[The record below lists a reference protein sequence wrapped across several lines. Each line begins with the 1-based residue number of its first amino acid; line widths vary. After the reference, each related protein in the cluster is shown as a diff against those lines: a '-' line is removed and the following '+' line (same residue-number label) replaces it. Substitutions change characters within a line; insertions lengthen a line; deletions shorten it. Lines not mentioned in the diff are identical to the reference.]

1 MENKA
6 AIYMHINKLKPAPDN
21 PRHNNSAVDKI
32 ARSIKL
38 HGFAAPIVANFQN
51 EILAGHTRW
60 KAMQKLNQEEPGK
73 FSMVPVRQID
83 LTGKQAQLYRIA
95 DNKLGELASW
105 DDEALFAQIEELEQE
120 YGEHLD
126 DMGFELNLEEDIF
139 EKIGLDPTEKL
150 EGFLESETLKLTLV
164 YGKEKYNKLVGFLE
178 EQMKEK
184 SYENISDC
192 VYNILGL

>member
-6 AIYMHINKLKPAPDN
+6 AIYIHINKLKPAPDN

-95 DNKLGELASW
+95 DNKLGELATW
-105 DDEALFAQIEELEQE
+105 NEDMLEEQLKDLMVDFEDEINDMNFELEDLTEEELEDFSE
-120 YGEHLD
+120 TEL
-126 DMGFELNLEEDIF
+126 GFVYQIMVEDLNETTQAELIN
-139 EKIGLDPTEKL
+139 KL
-150 EGFLESETLKLTLV
+150 EAEGYKCRPLT
-164 YGKEKYNKLVGFLE
+164 
-178 EQMKEK
+178 
-184 SYENISDC
+184 I
-192 VYNILGL
+192 